1 MSFGKSAF
9 GINYG
14 LTTTLQL
21 RHQGPLKSGYSGTLF
36 QSLIAQLQACL
47 QMLLPLQMA
56 RCSLNRRLI
65 LMNWNDARLRN
76 LDFSINQQRTTL
88 KMNSAP

>member
-36 QSLIAQLQACL
+36 RA
-47 QMLLPLQMA
+47 
-56 RCSLNRRLI
+56 
-65 LMNWNDARLRN
+65 
-76 LDFSINQQRTTL
+76 
-88 KMNSAP
+88 